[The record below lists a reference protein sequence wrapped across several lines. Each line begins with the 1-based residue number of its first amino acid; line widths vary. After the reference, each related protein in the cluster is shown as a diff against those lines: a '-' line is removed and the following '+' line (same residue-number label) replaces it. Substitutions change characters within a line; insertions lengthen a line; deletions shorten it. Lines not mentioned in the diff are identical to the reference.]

1 MQPAVRR
8 LEEQYGDQVAFEYIN
23 AESERGAPLFR
34 QLTLPG
40 HPSYVLFSTDGK
52 ETFRTFGVV
61 ERDVLEAPIQAQLAT
76 P

>member
-1 MQPAVRR
+1 MQPAVSR

-23 AESERGAPLFR
+23 AESDTGAPLFR

-40 HPSYVLFSTDGK
+40 HPSYVLFSADGR
-52 ETFRTFGVV
+52 EVYRTFGVV
-61 ERDVLEAPIQAQLAT
+61 EIDILEAPIQDQLAI